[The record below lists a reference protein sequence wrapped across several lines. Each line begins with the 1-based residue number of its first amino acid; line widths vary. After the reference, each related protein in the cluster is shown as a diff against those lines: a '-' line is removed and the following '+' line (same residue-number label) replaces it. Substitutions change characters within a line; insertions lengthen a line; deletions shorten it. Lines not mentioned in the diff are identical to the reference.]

1 MLFISCQN
9 WKTIVLLLLIEVADT
24 FKGLCLIGSQQIWN
38 LKLYFLKIL
47 FEKCTNPVY
56 AIAIS
61 VGKKIIITGVKI
73 VPNPKPEKKVS
84 IAVPKATTDTMNIS
98 IMKIELKSNL
108 HLKIFLCKT

>member
-1 MLFISCQN
+1 MGVQIELTPFIDIFPTKRN
-9 WKTIVLLLLIEVADT
+9 
-24 FKGLCLIGSQQIWN
+24 
-38 LKLYFLKIL
+38 LKIL
-47 FEKCTNPVY
+47 LEKCTNPVY

-61 VGKKIIITGVKI
+61 VGKKIIITGVRI

-84 IAVPKATTDTMNIS
+84 IAAPKVTTDTMNIS